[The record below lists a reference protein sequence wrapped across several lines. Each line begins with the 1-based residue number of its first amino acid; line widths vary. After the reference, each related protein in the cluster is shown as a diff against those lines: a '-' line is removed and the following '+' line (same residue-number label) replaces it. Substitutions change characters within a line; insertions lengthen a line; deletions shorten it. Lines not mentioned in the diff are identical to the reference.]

1 MTEAVIV
8 YMFGSFTG
16 VNHVAKTQKLYS
28 FSLKHLRIVIVDGSD
43 TDVNDGGRFD
53 DEDEDKCL

>member
-16 VNHVAKTQKLYS
+16 VML
-28 FSLKHLRIVIVDGSD
+28 LKHRNFTPLVSNISGLLLLMAAILMLMMVA
-43 TDVNDGGRFD
+43 D